1 MIEFQNLPN
10 NQPYDKFKDLYISAK
25 KLNQE
30 NIEAIAISSYD
41 IKNKE
46 VNSRFVNV
54 KYILEEDWIFFT
66 NYNSPK
72 SNHFKDHNNISALF
86 FWPSINVQIRLKANI
101 KKTSMEFSDFHY
113 QNRSMQ
119 KNALAHSSEQ
129 SKKIDSY
136 NAVIKRYEAMLN
148 AEESIKKRPKFW
160 GGFKFKPYYFEF
172 WEGHNSR
179 LNKREAYEK
188 VNESWNHFI
197 LQP

>member
-1 MIEFQNLPN
+1 MIEFKNLPN

-54 KYILEEDWIFFT
+54 KYIHEEDWIFFA

-72 SNHFKDHNNISALF
+72 SSHFKDHNNISALF

-101 KKTSMEFSDFHY
+101 KKTSTEFSDFHY
-113 QNRSMQ
+113 QNRSIQ

-129 SKKIDSY
+129 SKIISSYKDVEKKYNLIKSQKDKIKS
-136 NAVIKRYEAMLN
+136 
-148 AEESIKKRPKFW
+148 RPKNW
-160 GGFKFKPYYFEF
+160 GGFSFYPYYFEF
-172 WEGHNSR
+172 WEGHASR
-179 LNKREAYEK
+179 LNKRECFLLLDKEWK
-188 VNESWNHFI
+188 KNFLE
-197 LQP
+197 P

>member
-30 NIEAIAISSYD
+30 NIEATAISSYD

-54 KYILEEDWIFFT
+54 KYIHEEDWIFFT

-72 SNHFKDHNNISALF
+72 SSHFKDHNNISALF

-101 KKTSMEFSDFHY
+101 KKTTMEFSDFHY

-119 KNALAHSSEQ
+119 KNALAHSAR
-129 SKKIDSY
+129 D
-136 NAVIKRYEAMLN
+136 VT
-148 AEESIKKRPKFW
+148 
-160 GGFKFKPYYFEF
+160 
-172 WEGHNSR
+172 
-179 LNKREAYEK
+179 
-188 VNESWNHFI
+188 
-197 LQP
+197 